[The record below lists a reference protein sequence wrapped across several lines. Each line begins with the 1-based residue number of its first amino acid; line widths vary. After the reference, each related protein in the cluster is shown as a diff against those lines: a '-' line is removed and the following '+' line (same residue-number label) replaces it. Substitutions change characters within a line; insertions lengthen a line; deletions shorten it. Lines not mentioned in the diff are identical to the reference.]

1 MIETRCIRLNGL
13 EFTIDIAGEANEPT
27 VLLLHGF
34 PESRYMWHPQ
44 MEALSAAGFRVIAP
58 DQRGYSTG
66 ARPEEQDSY
75 RVELIVQDAVD
86 LMRALDVPKFHL
98 VGHDWG
104 GQIAWLI
111 AAGHPEKIRTLSIL
125 SRPHPAAFARA
136 MAEDPEQ
143 AERSRHHRSFRE
155 PDAYSTMRVDGLRP
169 LREALETQHVPPE
182 IAAVHIAKLAEP
194 GGLEG
199 AMNWYRASG
208 FTGAATRPIDLST
221 LYVWGTE
228 DSTVGRYAAEL
239 TSRYVTGPFRFVPV
253 EGAGHFIVDQ
263 CPDMVSDLLLAHIS
277 GTDRPLD
284 AGRRVSENL
293 AP

>member
-1 MIETRCIRLNGL
+1 MTHLVRTDMIETRCISLNGL
-13 EFTIDIAGEANEPT
+13 DFTIDIAGSGNEQT

-34 PESRYMWHPQ
+34 PESRYMWRPQ
-44 MEALSAAGFRVIAP
+44 MEALSAAGYRVVAP

-66 ARPEEQDSY
+66 ARPADQDAY

-86 LMRALDVPKFHL
+86 LMQALGASDFHL

-104 GQIAWLI
+104 GQIAWLV

-155 PDAYSTMRVDGLRP
+155 PDAYARMRVDGLRP

-208 FTGAATRPIDLST
+208 FTGADTRPIDLPT
-221 LYVWGTE
+221 LYIWGTD

-239 TSRYVTGPFRFVPV
+239 TPHYVTGPLRFVPV

-263 CPDMVSDLLLAHIS
+263 CPDIVSDLLLEHIA
-277 GTDRPLD
+277 GD
-284 AGRRVSENL
+284 AGRS
-293 AP
+293 A

>member
-1 MIETRCIRLNGL
+1 MIETRCVSLNGL
-13 EFTIDIAGEANEPT
+13 EFTIDIAGCANEET

-44 MEALSAAGFRVIAP
+44 MEALSAAGYRVVAP

-66 ARPEEQDSY
+66 ARPADQDAY

-86 LMRALDVPKFHL
+86 LMRSLGVPDFHL

-104 GQIAWLI
+104 GQIAWLL
-111 AAGHPEKIRTLSIL
+111 AAGHPESIRTLSIL

-155 PDAYSTMRVDGLRP
+155 PDAYATMRVDGLRP

-208 FTGAATRPIDLST
+208 FTGADTRPIDLPT
-221 LYVWGTE
+221 LYIWGTD

-239 TSRYVTGPFRFVPV
+239 TPQYVAGPLRFVPV

-263 CPDMVSDLLLAHIS
+263 CPDVVSDLLLEHIA
-277 GTDRPLD
+277 GN
-284 AGRRVSENL
+284 AGRS
-293 AP
+293 A

>member
-1 MIETRCIRLNGL
+1 MHSLQMDMIETHCISLNGL
-13 EFTIDIAGEANEPT
+13 EFSVDIAGAANEET

-44 MEALSAAGFRVIAP
+44 MEALATAGYRVVAP

-66 ARPEEQDSY
+66 ARPKEEEDY
-75 RVELIVQDAVD
+75 RVELIVQDAVY
-86 LMRALDVPKFHL
+86 LMQSLGVEKYHL

-104 GQIAWLI
+104 GQIAWLL
-111 AAGHPEKIRTLSIL
+111 AAGHPEQIHTLSIL

-136 MAEDPEQ
+136 LAEDPEQ

-155 PDAYSTMRVDGLRP
+155 PDAYAQMRVDGLRP
-169 LREALETQHVPPE
+169 LREALETQHVPAD

-208 FTGAATRPIDLST
+208 FTGAATPAINLPT
-221 LYVWGTE
+221 LYVWGTA
-228 DSTVGRYAAEL
+228 DSTVGRFAAEL
-239 TSRYVTGPFRFVPV
+239 TARYVTAPFTFVPI
-253 EGAGHFIVDQ
+253 EDAGHFVVDQ
-263 CPDMVSDLLLAHIS
+263 CPERVSSLLVEHIS
-277 GTDRPLD
+277 GH
-284 AGRRVSENL
+284 A
-293 AP
+293 

>member
-1 MIETRCIRLNGL
+1 MTKTRCISLDGL
-13 EFTIDIAGEANEPT
+13 EFTIDIAGENNGPT

-44 MEALSAAGFRVIAP
+44 MEALAAAGYRAIAP

-66 ARPEEQDSY
+66 ARPEAQEDY
-75 RVELIVQDAVD
+75 RVELIVQDAVN
-86 LMRALDVPKFHL
+86 LMQALDVDDFHL

-104 GQIAWLI
+104 GQIAWLL
-111 AAGHPEKIRTLSIL
+111 AAAHPEKIRTLSIL

-143 AERSRHHRSFRE
+143 PNRSRHHRSFLE
-155 PDAYSTMRVDGLRP
+155 ADAYAQMRVDGLRP
-169 LREALETQHVPPE
+169 LREALESQHVPPE

-208 FTGAATRPIDLST
+208 FRGADTATIDLPT
-221 LYVWGTE
+221 LYIWGTA

-239 TSRYVTGPFRFVPV
+239 TSQYVAGPFRFVPV
-253 EGAGHFIVDQ
+253 DGAGHFIVDQ
-263 CPDMVSDLLLAHIS
+263 CPDLVSVLLLEHIN
-277 GTDRPLD
+277 GH
-284 AGRRVSENL
+284 A
-293 AP
+293 

>member
-1 MIETRCIRLNGL
+1 MIETRSIRLNGL
-13 EFTIDIAGEANEPT
+13 EFTVDMAGHDHEQT

-34 PESRYMWHPQ
+34 PESRHMWHPQ
-44 MEALSAAGFRVIAP
+44 VEALSAAGFRVIAP

-66 ARPEEQDSY
+66 ARPAGEDAY

-86 LMRALDVPKFHL
+86 LMAALGVADFHL

-111 AAGHPEKIRTLSIL
+111 AAAHAGKIRTLSIL

-136 MAEDPEQ
+136 MAEDPQ
-143 AERSRHHRSFRE
+143 QSERSRHHRFLKE
-155 PDAYSTMRVDGLRP
+155 PDAYDRMRVDGLQP

-194 GGLEG
+194 GGVEG
-199 AMNWYRASG
+199 AINWYRASG
-208 FTGAATRPIDLST
+208 FTGAATPPINLPT
-221 LYVWGTE
+221 LYIWGTE
-228 DSTVGRYAAEL
+228 DATVGRYAAEL
-239 TSRYVTGPFRFVPV
+239 TSDYVTGPFRFVQV

-263 CPDMVSDLLLAHIS
+263 CPDTVSDLLLVHIRQGADS
-277 GTDRPLD
+277 
-284 AGRRVSENL
+284 L
-293 AP
+293 A